1 MDAALPEPGPAPAA
15 PGLLSLSVDLVLQ
28 VLTACDGANAV
39 LATADLGR
47 LAQVATHFSGPLP
60 ERATETTTSTSTAQ
74 TEAWGVG
81 ERATS
86 TVTTTTTIVERSVPT
101 LIAEAARLI
110 VMKRQDRDKCPRQ
123 RVAGFLPWLR
133 VLAELEELA
142 APLRWDLCTENAAA
156 VRATRL
162 TCFHWLNLRVPSWT
176 GL

>member
-1 MDAALPEPGPAPAA
+1 MDAALSALPDPEPAPAA
-15 PGLLSLSVDLVLQ
+15 PGLLSLSVDLVLH
-28 VLTACDGANAV
+28 VLTTGDGTNSV
-39 LATADLGR
+39 LATNDLGR
-47 LAQVATHFSGPLP
+47 LAQVATHFSRPLQ
-60 ERATETTTSTSTAQ
+60 ERATETATTTSTAQ

-101 LIAEAARLI
+101 LIAEAARLL

-123 RVAGFLPWLR
+123 RLSGFLPWLR

-162 TCFHWLNLRVPSWT
+162 ACLALSL
-176 GL
+176 G